1 MAGAATLQ
9 KPGRAPAAPKAV
21 ISRQTISSIARR
33 SDLAGSDVNLDLNTL
48 GGRLAQSRLRKEMT
62 QDQLAKAVD
71 KVRATIVAYERGDI
85 TPPIPVVELI
95 ANALNVSPA
104 FLAFGVHVVKEAE
117 KDGTAISIDEITYGR
132 DGPFVSGNYILP
144 VSLAREYAA
153 RVTDLSVYVLGHNAE
168 AFNLRSGDRLFTDTS
183 VNALSSEF
191 DTYVI
196 ETRSGMEIVRIA
208 PSFAAAGKSVLVEG
222 PRGDK
227 IETRVADLKIMGA
240 VVSTLRQQ

>member
-1 MAGAATLQ
+1 M
-9 KPGRAPAAPKAV
+9 
-21 ISRQTISSIARR
+21 
-33 SDLAGSDVNLDLNTL
+33 
-48 GGRLAQSRLRKEMT
+48 
-62 QDQLAKAVD
+62 
-71 KVRATIVAYERGDI
+71 
-85 TPPIPVVELI
+85 
-95 ANALNVSPA
+95 
-104 FLAFGVHVVKEAE
+104 
-117 KDGTAISIDEITYGR
+117 
-132 DGPFVSGNYILP
+132 SGNYILP

-183 VNALSSEF
+183 INTLSSEF

-196 ETRSGMEIVRIA
+196 ETRSGMEVVRIA